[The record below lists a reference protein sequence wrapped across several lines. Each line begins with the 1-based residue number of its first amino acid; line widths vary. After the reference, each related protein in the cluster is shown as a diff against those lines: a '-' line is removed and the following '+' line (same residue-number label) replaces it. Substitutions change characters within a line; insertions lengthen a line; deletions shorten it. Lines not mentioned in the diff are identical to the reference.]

1 MISQVFSRTEA
12 LVFYGLSLVLILS
25 IMLYRTDLAFAQGD
39 GDSADAPV
47 LTPRP
52 TQIADDDGDDDDGL
66 DPPTDDDDD
75 GLLTFTF
82 TVRQGDTLSHIAL
95 YLGVSL
101 ESLAAQADN
110 PSLIFPGQKFTYRS
124 ERSIDTPPL
133 FTDNDGTDSDG
144 YDTPAPTDND
154 GTDSDGYDTPPPTD
168 NPSGLPIIQQS
179 QPRVDPPSA
188 QSQQQRIDTPPPT
201 TDSDGYDTTGNAWTD
216 NDGTDSDGYD
226 TPPPTTDNDSA
237 DSADSDSD

>member
-52 TQIADDDGDDDDGL
+52 TQIADGDDDGDDGDGL

-124 ERSIDTPPL
+124 ERRIDTPPL

-144 YDTPAPTDND
+144 YDTPA
-154 GTDSDGYDTPPPTD
+154 S
-168 NPSGLPIIQQS
+168 
-179 QPRVDPPSA
+179 
-188 QSQQQRIDTPPPT
+188 
-201 TDSDGYDTTGNAWTD
+201 TD